1 MYMKKLKEYRQKF
14 GYSYQ
19 MMADL
24 LNISKTFYWQV
35 ENKKRRLSY
44 QLAITIAKIFS
55 VTPDQLFYE
64 DFINN

>member
-1 MYMKKLKEYRQKF
+1 MKKLKEYRQKF